1 MAHLLFDPQWII
13 ARLRIQ
19 VAALKRVAG
28 SAELAAA
35 SEDLKQVPAAF
46 VIPNAERPGS
56 SSTGT
61 MVTSQQNSVR
71 FGVVLAVSNLRD
83 ARGEK
88 AQADLLTL
96 RTAVMTALHGWQPN
110 AEFDP
115 LEYAGGR
122 LLQLSDQVLWW
133 QDDFSTTHLLRSV

>member
-1 MAHLLFDPQWII
+1 MTISLFDPQWII
-13 ARLRIQ
+13 ARLDTQ
-19 VAALKRVAG
+19 VSALKHVAG

-35 SEDLKQVPAAF
+35 NADLKQLPAAY
-46 VIPNAERPGS
+46 VVPNAERPLG

-61 MVTSQQNSVR
+61 MVVSQQNSAR

-96 RTAVMTALHGWQPN
+96 RTAVMTALLGWQAN

-122 LLQLSDQVLWW
+122 LLQLADQVLWW

>member
-1 MAHLLFDPQWII
+1 MTISLLDPQWII
-13 ARLRIQ
+13 ARLDTQ

-46 VIPNAERPGS
+46 VIPAAERPGA

-61 MVTSQQNSVR
+61 MLVSQQNTVR

-96 RTAVMTALHGWQPN
+96 RTAIMTALLGWQPN
-110 AEFDP
+110 VEFDP

-122 LLQLSDQVLWW
+122 LLQLADQVLWW
-133 QDDFSTTHLLRSV
+133 QDDFTTTHLLRSI

>member
-1 MAHLLFDPQWII
+1 MTIVLFDPQWII
-13 ARLRIQ
+13 VRLDTQ

-35 SEDLKQVPAAF
+35 TEDLKQVPAAY
-46 VIPNAERPGS
+46 VIPNSERPGG

-61 MVTSQQNSVR
+61 MVVSQQNAAR
-71 FGVVLAVSNLRD
+71 FGVVLAVINLRD

-96 RTAVMTALHGWQPN
+96 RIAVMTVLLGWSPN

-122 LLQLSDQVLWW
+122 LLRLSDQVLWW
-133 QDDFSTTHLLRSV
+133 QDDFLTTHLLRSV